1 MTASSLYLR
10 SFSFLTL
17 SSLLPP
23 SNRSLARQRQFD
35 SHDVSRVD
43 YSFGGFDWSGGT
55 DITKGLGG
63 VGSNSTSSSGGGIGN
78 EMLSSGA
85 AGSDIK
91 SVSSSRPLHA
101 THSNGQPDYV
111 QVQRVL
117 LARSRVLGKE
127 IQRVR
132 RLAASTAATTTAAS
146 AATTTAATVTM
157 TTATA
162 ASVKAED
169 GNGTHTT
176 MTAASLDDNQPS
188 MLSMPLPAV
197 SEGTSVATMQP
208 PQQSSTSTS
217 TTTATAA
224 SPFPLLN
231 GLAGQ
236 SSSSLPHSHSQSSYT
251 PQTNG
256 SSHASTTA
264 TITAGTPSVPVARC
278 TDLAL
283 AQTWQEIATELL
295 QVPESLLNQDTLTV
309 IENNLRDAGRFF
321 ELDLGP
327 DDQRWAEF
335 MQLQQVPSATDGY
348 VIVTSLL
355 SLLSCEVA

>member
-1 MTASSLYLR
+1 MATPTA
-10 SFSFLTL
+10 
-17 SSLLPP
+17 
-23 SNRSLARQRQFD
+23 
-35 SHDVSRVD
+35 
-43 YSFGGFDWSGGT
+43 GGDC
-55 DITKGLGG
+55 
-63 VGSNSTSSSGGGIGN
+63 NGGGIGN

-146 AATTTAATVTM
+146 AATM

-197 SEGTSVATMQP
+197 SEGTSVASMQP

-217 TTTATAA
+217 TTTAAAA

-236 SSSSLPHSHSQSSYT
+236 CSSSLPHSLSQSSYT

-335 MQLQQVPSATDGY
+335 MQLQQVPTATDGY

-355 SLLSCEVA
+355 SLLS